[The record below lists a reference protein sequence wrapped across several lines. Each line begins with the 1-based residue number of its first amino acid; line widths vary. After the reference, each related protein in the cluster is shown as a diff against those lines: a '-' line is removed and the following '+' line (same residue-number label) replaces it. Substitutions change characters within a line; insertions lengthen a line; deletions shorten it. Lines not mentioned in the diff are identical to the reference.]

1 MAGAATRE
9 TFGET
14 IVELADHFPHM
25 VVLDA
30 DLSKSTM
37 TQAFAKKFPARHLEL
52 GIAEQ
57 NMVGVGAGLAL
68 CGKIPVMTSFAC
80 FLTGRLEPI
89 RVAVGY
95 NSTNVKLVGTHAGL
109 GIGEDGASQMGL
121 EDVSAMRALP
131 GMVILQPAD
140 AAETRQ
146 AVRWML
152 DHEGPVYLRLTRQKL
167 DDCHGADYQFRLGR
181 ADEVFGPPGGVAR
194 LLDGRSRLQA
204 TIFASGGTVPEAIR
218 AGRELENRGFRARV
232 MNAGTL
238 HPFDGEA
245 VVQAAKTS
253 QRIVTVE
260 DHNVVG
266 GLGSA
271 VSECAAK
278 DALGVPVVTLGAR
291 AFGESGLPAELYEK
305 FGISSAH
312 IVDACLRNLDL
323 PEN

>member
-1 MAGAATRE
+1 MTAGVATRE
-9 TFGET
+9 AFGEA
-14 IVELADHFPHM
+14 ILELADRYPQM

-37 TQAFAKKFPARHLEL
+37 TQPFLKKFPERHLEL

-80 FLTGRLEPI
+80 FLAGRLETI
-89 RVAVGY
+89 RVAVAY
-95 NSTNVKLVGTHAGL
+95 NRTNVKLVGTHAGL
-109 GIGEDGASQMGL
+109 GIGEDGPSQMGL
-121 EDVSAMRALP
+121 EDVAALRPLP

-140 AAETRQ
+140 ARETRQ

-152 DHEGPVYLRLTRQKL
+152 DYEGPVYLRLTRQKL
-167 DDCHGADYQFRLGR
+167 ADCHGDGYEFQLGR
-181 ADEVFGPPGGVAR
+181 ADEVFKPKVGAA
-194 LLDGRSRLQA
+194 RLQA

-218 AGRELENRGFRARV
+218 AGQEMERRGFRARV

-238 HPFDGEA
+238 QPFDGEA
-245 VVQAAKTS
+245 VVDAARSS

-271 VSECAAK
+271 VSECVAK

-305 FGISSAH
+305 FGISSPH

-323 PEN
+323 PDE

>member
-9 TFGET
+9 AFGEA
-14 IVELADHFPHM
+14 IVELADQFPHM
-25 VVLDA
+25 VVMDA

-37 TQAFAKKFPARHLEL
+37 TQAFAKKFSARHLEL

-89 RVAVGY
+89 RIAVGY
-95 NSTNVKLVGTHAGL
+95 NRTNVKLVGTHAGL

-121 EDVSAMRALP
+121 EDVAAMRALP

-152 DHEGPVYLRLTRQKL
+152 EHEGPVYLRLTRQKL
-167 DDCHGADYQFRLGR
+167 DDCHGPDYQFRMGR
-181 ADEVFGPPGGVAR
+181 ADEVFKPKDA
-194 LLDGRSRLQA
+194 SARLQA
-204 TIFASGGTVPEAIR
+204 TIFASGGMVPEAIR
-218 AGRELENRGFRARV
+218 AARELESRGFKARV

-245 VVQAAKTS
+245 VVRAAKTS
-253 QRIVTVE
+253 QRLVTVE

-278 DALGVPVVTLGAR
+278 DALGIPVVTLGVR

-323 PEN
+323 P